1 VLQEEEHMLE
11 EALNDLPQDNEML
24 NLQENI
30 QQLQNN
36 LEENLD

>member
-1 VLQEEEHMLE
+1 VLQEEEHILE
-11 EALNDLPQDNEML
+11 EALNDLPQDNEFL

-30 QQLQNN
+30 LELQNN